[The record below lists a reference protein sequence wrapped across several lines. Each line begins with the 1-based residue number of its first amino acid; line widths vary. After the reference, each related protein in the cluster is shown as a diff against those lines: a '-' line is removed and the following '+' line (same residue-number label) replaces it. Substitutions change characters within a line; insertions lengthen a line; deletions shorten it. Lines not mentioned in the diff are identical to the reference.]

1 MAILRFPIN
10 IADSRAVRERTA
22 QPPAGMKPVEPII
35 ELGMAGVMG
44 RARESRAA
52 GRSGQPASSRLA
64 FKLLAGVTV
73 SLFLSMRIRLKFN
86 HLSESAADRH

>member
-22 QPPAGMKPVEPII
+22 QPPAGMKPVEPIV

-44 RARESRAA
+44 ERGRAEQQEDQDNPHHRA
-52 GRSGQPASSRLA
+52 S
-64 FKLLAGVTV
+64 LLSF
-73 SLFLSMRIRLKFN
+73 SLV
-86 HLSESAADRH
+86 